1 MNRKRNIIG
10 LWIVAGIVLF
20 SVVFVGIWEAR
31 KQQQIEQDKQILKQE
46 IMVSCKKQL
55 AKYGLSRWADCGFV
69 ADCSVEL
76 LMQGVELEK
85 AAFLCG
91 KQSFYNVVM
100 GQK

>member
-10 LWIVAGIVLF
+10 LWIVAGILVF

-31 KQQQIEQDKQILKQE
+31 KQQQIEQDKQILKQGLV
-46 IMVSCKKQL
+46 VSCQKQL
-55 AKYGLSRWADCGFV
+55 AKYGLSRWADCEFV

-76 LMQGVELEK
+76 FMQGVELEQ

-91 KQSFYNVVM
+91 KQSFYNIVG